1 MNSGFRSQVVPSYR
15 LLTEEQIREIH
26 LASLDILETIGVRV
40 NHDEAVQ
47 MLQAAGCRV
56 KPGNIV
62 QIPGW
67 LVDACIRSAP
77 SRITIYNRR
86 GEEAMRLEGRKIH
99 YGLGT
104 DLIKTI
110 DVRTGELRPSTLDDV
125 KNAAR
130 VVDYCSDIDFVASYA
145 LPMEAQTNMMY
156 VECFRAEL
164 ENTVKPI
171 FFTAAGGE
179 DLAAMIEIAEAV
191 AGGEA
196 ELREKPFLINYS
208 EPTPPLVHSFGA
220 VSKLLLCA
228 DKGVPICYTPADVM
242 GASAPV
248 SLAGAIVQ
256 ANAEALSGIVIHQ
269 VRRKGSPIISG
280 FFATPMD
287 MLSSVFVYGGPE
299 FRLTHSAYSDI
310 YHYYGIPCWG
320 TAGISDSHGVDQ
332 QTAFES
338 ALTILMA
345 ALDGA
350 NLIHDVGYMGAGLI
364 GSPAS
369 IVMSNE
375 IIGWVKRMMRGF
387 EITPE
392 LMGLDVI
399 RSVGPG
405 GDFLA
410 EEHTLKY
417 YRSEAWRPRLSNR
430 DDPDTWLQKGG
441 KDFGERLIEDTVAIL
456 ESHEPEPLSAEVEV
470 KIDAIVRR
478 AEEAFKE
485 MHFIA

>member
-26 LASLDILETIGVRV
+26 LASLDILETVGVRV
-40 NHDEAVQ
+40 NHDEAVK
-47 MLQAAGCRV
+47 MLQTAGCRV

-67 LVDACIRSAP
+67 LVDQCIRSAP

-86 GEEAMRLEGRKIH
+86 GDEAMRLEGRKIH

-104 DLIKTI
+104 DLIKTC
-110 DVRTGELRPSTLDDV
+110 DVRTGELRTSTLDDV

-130 VVDYCSDIDFVASYA
+130 VVDYCPDIDFVASFA
-145 LPMEAQTNMMY
+145 LPNEAQTNMMY

-171 FFTAAGGE
+171 FFTAAGRE
-179 DLAAMIEIAEAV
+179 DLAVMIEIAAAA
-191 AGGEA
+191 AGGEDA
-196 ELREKPFLINYS
+196 LREKPFLINYS
-208 EPTPPLVHSFGA
+208 EPTPPLTHSFGA

-228 DKGVPICYTPADVM
+228 DKRIPICYTPADVM

-248 SLAGAIVQ
+248 SIAGAIVQ

-269 VRRKGSPIISG
+269 LRGKGSPIISG

-299 FRLTHSAYSDI
+299 FRLTHSAYADI

-320 TAGISDSHGVDQ
+320 TAGVTDSHSVDQ
-332 QTAFES
+332 QTAFEA
-338 ALTILMA
+338 ALTLLMA
-345 ALDGA
+345 ALDGT

-375 IIGWVKRMMRGF
+375 IIGWVKRMIRGF

-399 RSVGPG
+399 RAVGPG
-405 GDFLA
+405 GNYLA

-417 YRSEAWRPRLSNR
+417 YRSELWRPRISNR

-441 KDFGERLIEDTVAIL
+441 KTFGERLIEDTLAIL
-456 ESHEPEPLSAEVEV
+456 ESHVPEPLPEGVLAN
-470 KIDAIVRR
+470 IDAIVHK

-485 MHFIA
+485 FYFIA

>member
-1 MNSGFRSQVVPSYR
+1 MNSGFKSQVVPSYR
-15 LLTEEQIREIH
+15 LLTEDQIREIH
-26 LASLDILETIGVRV
+26 LASLDILETVGVRV
-40 NHDEAVQ
+40 NHDEAVG
-47 MLQAAGCRV
+47 MLAAAGCRV
-56 KPGNIV
+56 KPGNVV

-77 SRITIYNRR
+77 SRITVYNRL

-104 DLIKTI
+104 DLIKTR
-110 DVRTGELRPSTLDDV
+110 DVSTGELRTSTLQDV

-130 VVDYCSDIDFVASYA
+130 VVDYCSDIDFVASFA
-145 LPMEAQTNMMY
+145 LPNEAKINTMY
-156 VECFRAEL
+156 IECFRAEL

-171 FFTAAGGE
+171 FFTAAGSE
-179 DLAAMIEIAEAV
+179 DLAVMIEIAEAV
-191 AGGEA
+191 AGGEEA
-196 ELREKPFLINYS
+196 LREKPFLINYS
-208 EPTPPLVHSFGA
+208 EPTPPLVHSYGA

-269 VRRKGSPIISG
+269 VRHKGSPIISG

-299 FRLTHSAYSDI
+299 FRLTHSAYADL

-320 TAGISDSHGVDQ
+320 TAGITDSHAIDQ
-332 QTAFES
+332 QAAFEA
-338 ALTILMA
+338 ALTLLMS

-375 IIGWVKRMMRGF
+375 IIGWVKRVIRGF
-387 EITPE
+387 EITPD

-405 GDFLA
+405 GDYLA

-417 YRSEAWRPRLSNR
+417 YKSELWRPKISNR

-441 KDFGERLIEDTVAIL
+441 KGYGDRLAEETMAIL
-456 ESHEPEPLSAEVEV
+456 ESHTPAPLETNV
-470 KIDAIVRR
+470 KARIDEIMLR
-478 AEEAFKE
+478 AEEAFEE

>member
-1 MNSGFRSQVVPSYR
+1 MNSGFKSQVVPSYR
-15 LLTEEQIREIH
+15 LLTEDQIKEIH
-26 LASLDILETIGVRV
+26 LASLDLLETVGVRV
-40 NHDEAVQ
+40 NHDEAVK
-47 MLQAAGCRV
+47 MLAAAGCRV
-56 KPGNIV
+56 KPGNVV

-67 LVDACIRSAP
+67 LVDQCIRSAP
-77 SRITIYNRR
+77 SRITVYNRL

-104 DLIKTI
+104 DLIKTR
-110 DVRTGELRPSTLDDV
+110 DVRTGELRTSTLEDV

-130 VVDYCSDIDFVASYA
+130 VVDYCSDIDFVASFA
-145 LPMEAQTNMMY
+145 LPNEAKINMMY
-156 VECFRAEL
+156 IECFRAEL

-171 FFTAAGGE
+171 FFTAAGRE
-179 DLAAMIEIAEAV
+179 DLSAMIEIAAAV
-191 AGGEA
+191 AGGEEA
-196 ELREKPFLINYS
+196 LREKPFIINYS

-220 VSKLLLCA
+220 VSKVLLCA

-248 SLAGAIVQ
+248 SIAGGIVQ

-269 VRRKGSPIISG
+269 LRHRGSPIISG

-299 FRLTHSAYSDI
+299 FRLTHSAYADL

-320 TAGISDSHGVDQ
+320 TAGVTDAHALDQ

-338 ALTILMA
+338 ALTILMS
-345 ALDGA
+345 ALDGT
-350 NLIHDVGYMGAGLI
+350 NLIHDIGYMGAGLI
-364 GSPAS
+364 GNPAS
-369 IVMSNE
+369 IVMANE
-375 IIGWVKRMMRGF
+375 IIGWVKRVIRGF

-405 GDFLA
+405 GDYLG
-410 EEHTLKY
+410 EEHTLAH
-417 YRSEAWRPRLSNR
+417 YRTELWRPRLSNR
-430 DDPDTWLQKGG
+430 DDPDTWLAKGG
-441 KDFGERLIEDTVAIL
+441 KDFGQTLIEATLDILDTHVPA
-456 ESHEPEPLSAEVEV
+456 PLSAEASAKVDE
-470 KIDAIVRR
+470 IVRKT
-478 AEEAFKE
+478 EEALKE
-485 MHFIA
+485 MYFIA

>member
-1 MNSGFRSQVVPSYR
+1 
-15 LLTEEQIREIH
+15 
-26 LASLDILETIGVRV
+26 
-40 NHDEAVQ
+40 
-47 MLQAAGCRV
+47 
-56 KPGNIV
+56 
-62 QIPGW
+62 
-67 LVDACIRSAP
+67 
-77 SRITIYNRR
+77 
-86 GEEAMRLEGRKIH
+86 
-99 YGLGT
+99 
-104 DLIKTI
+104 
-110 DVRTGELRPSTLDDV
+110 
-125 KNAAR
+125 
-130 VVDYCSDIDFVASYA
+130 
-145 LPMEAQTNMMY
+145 
-156 VECFRAEL
+156 
-164 ENTVKPI
+164 
-171 FFTAAGGE
+171 
-179 DLAAMIEIAEAV
+179 
-191 AGGEA
+191 
-196 ELREKPFLINYS
+196 
-208 EPTPPLVHSFGA
+208 
-220 VSKLLLCA
+220 
-228 DKGVPICYTPADVM
+228 M

-299 FRLTHSAYSDI
+299 FRLTHSAYADL

-320 TAGISDSHGVDQ
+320 TAGVTDSHAIDQ
-332 QTAFES
+332 QTAFEA

-345 ALDGA
+345 ALDGT

-375 IIGWVKRMMRGF
+375 IIGWVKRMIRGF

-405 GDFLA
+405 GDYLA

-417 YRSEAWRPRLSNR
+417 YRTELWRPRISNR
-430 DDPDTWLQKGG
+430 DDPDTWSQKGG
-441 KDFGERLIEDTVAIL
+441 KTFGERLAEDTQAIL
-456 ESHEPEPLSAEVEV
+456 ESHIPEPLPDAVV
-470 KIDAIVRR
+470 AKIDAIVLT

>member
-1 MNSGFRSQVVPSYR
+1 MNSGFKSQVVPNYR

-26 LASLDILETIGVRV
+26 LASLDILESVGVRV
-40 NHDEAVQ
+40 NHDEAVE
-47 MLQAAGCRV
+47 MLRAAGCRV
-56 KPGNIV
+56 KADNVV

-104 DLIKTI
+104 DLIQTR
-110 DVRTGELRPSTLDDV
+110 DVQTGELRKSTLEDV

-145 LPMEAQTNMMY
+145 LPNEAQTNMMY
-156 VECFRAEL
+156 IECFRAEL

-191 AGGEA
+191 AGGEEA
-196 ELREKPFLINYS
+196 LAEKPFLINYS
-208 EPTPPLVHSFGA
+208 EPTPPLTHSFGA

-248 SLAGAIVQ
+248 SIAGGIVQ

-269 VRRKGSPIISG
+269 LRRKGSPIISG

-299 FRLTHSAYSDI
+299 FRLTHSAYADL

-320 TAGISDSHGVDQ
+320 TAGVSDAHAIDQ
-332 QTAFES
+332 QTAFEA
-338 ALTILMA
+338 ALTLLMA

-375 IIGWVKRMMRGF
+375 IIGWVKRMLRGF
-387 EITPE
+387 ELTPE

-399 RSVGPG
+399 RAVGPG
-405 GDFLA
+405 GNYLA
-410 EEHTLKY
+410 EEHTLNY
-417 YRSEAWRPRLSNR
+417 YKTELWRPKLSNR
-430 DDPDTWLQKGG
+430 DDPDTWEQKGART
-441 KDFGERLIEDTVAIL
+441 FGDRLTEETLAIL
-456 ESHEPEPLSAEVEV
+456 ESHTPESLPADVV
-470 KIDAIVRR
+470 AKIDAIVAR
-478 AEEAFKE
+478 AEETFKE
-485 MHFIA
+485 MYFIA

>member
-1 MNSGFRSQVVPSYR
+1 MNSGFKSQVVPSYR
-15 LLTEEQIREIH
+15 LLTEEQIKEIH
-26 LASLDILETIGVRV
+26 LASLDILETVGVRV
-40 NHDEAVQ
+40 NHDEAVR
-47 MLQAAGCRV
+47 MLADAGCRV

-67 LVDACIRSAP
+67 LVEQCIRSAP
-77 SRITIYNRR
+77 SRITVYNRL
-86 GEEAMRLEGRKIH
+86 GDEAMRLEGRKIH

-104 DLIKTI
+104 DLIKTR
-110 DVRTGELRPSTLDDV
+110 DVRTGELRASTLEDV

-130 VVDYCSDIDFVASYA
+130 VVDYCSDIDFVASFA
-145 LPMEAQTNMMY
+145 LPNEAKTNMMY
-156 VECFRAEL
+156 IECFRAEL

-171 FFTAAGGE
+171 FFTAAGCE
-179 DLAAMIEIAEAV
+179 DLAVMIEIAEAV

-196 ELREKPFLINYS
+196 ALREKPFLINYS
-208 EPTPPLVHSFGA
+208 EPTPPLVHSYGA

-248 SLAGAIVQ
+248 TLAGAIVQ

-269 VRRKGSPIISG
+269 VRHKGSPIISG

-299 FRLTHSAYSDI
+299 FRLTHSAYADL

-320 TAGISDSHGVDQ
+320 TAGITDSHAVDQ
-332 QTAFES
+332 QAAFE
-338 ALTILMA
+338 AGMTLLLA

-375 IIGWVKRMMRGF
+375 IIGWVKRVIRGF
-387 EITPE
+387 EITPD

-410 EEHTLKY
+410 EDHTRKY
-417 YRSEAWRPRLSNR
+417 YRSELWRPKISNR
-430 DDPDTWLQKGG
+430 DDPDTWAAKGG
-441 KDFGERLIEDTVAIL
+441 KTYGDRLAEETIAIL
-456 ESHEPEPLSAEVEV
+456 ESHAPTPVEPDAMA
-470 KIDAIVRR
+470 KIDEIVRR
-478 AEEAFKE
+478 AEEAFE
-485 MHFIA
+485 ELHFIA

>member
-26 LASLDILETIGVRV
+26 LASLDILETVGVRV
-40 NHDEAVQ
+40 NHDEAVK
-47 MLQAAGCRV
+47 MLQTAGCRV

-67 LVDACIRSAP
+67 LVDQCIRSAP

-86 GEEAMRLEGRKIH
+86 GDEAMRLEGRKIH

-104 DLIKTI
+104 DLIKTC
-110 DVRTGELRPSTLDDV
+110 DVRTGELRTSTLDDV

-130 VVDYCSDIDFVASYA
+130 VVDYCSDIDFVASFA
-145 LPMEAQTNMMY
+145 LPNEAQTNMMY

-171 FFTAAGGE
+171 FFTAAGRE
-179 DLAAMIEIAEAV
+179 DLAVMIEIAAAA
-191 AGGEA
+191 AGGEDA
-196 ELREKPFLINYS
+196 LREKPFLINYS
-208 EPTPPLVHSFGA
+208 EPTPPLTHSFGA

-228 DKGVPICYTPADVM
+228 DKGIPICYTPADVM

-248 SLAGAIVQ
+248 SIAGAIVQ

-269 VRRKGSPIISG
+269 LRGKGSPIISG

-299 FRLTHSAYSDI
+299 FRLTHSAYADI

-320 TAGISDSHGVDQ
+320 TAGVTDSHSVDQ
-332 QTAFES
+332 QTAFEA
-338 ALTILMA
+338 ALTLLMA
-345 ALDGA
+345 ALDGT

-375 IIGWVKRMMRGF
+375 IIGWVKRMIRGF

-399 RSVGPG
+399 RAVGPG
-405 GDFLA
+405 GNYLA

-417 YRSEAWRPRLSNR
+417 YRSELWRPKISNR

-441 KDFGERLIEDTVAIL
+441 KTFGERLIEDTLAIL
-456 ESHEPEPLSAEVEV
+456 ESHVPEPLPEGVLAN
-470 KIDAIVRR
+470 IDAIVHK

-485 MHFIA
+485 FYFIA

>member
-15 LLTEEQIREIH
+15 LLTEDQIREIH
-26 LASLDILETIGVRV
+26 LASLDILESVGVRV

-67 LVDACIRSAP
+67 LVDDCIRSAP

-86 GEEAMRLEGRKIH
+86 GEEAMRLEGRKIY

-104 DLIKTI
+104 DLIKTR
-110 DVRTGELRPSTLDDV
+110 DVHTGELRTSTLDDV
-125 KNAAR
+125 RNAAR
-130 VVDYCSDIDFVASYA
+130 VVDYCSDIDFVASSA
-145 LPMEAQTNMMY
+145 LPNEAQTNMMY
-156 VECFRAEL
+156 IECFRAEV
-164 ENTVKPI
+164 ENTVKPV
-171 FFTAAGGE
+171 FFTAAGRE
-179 DLAAMIEIAEAV
+179 DLATMIEIAEAV
-191 AGGEA
+191 AGGEDV
-196 ELREKPFLINYS
+196 LRARPFLINYS

-228 DKGVPICYTPADVM
+228 DKEIPICYTPADVM

-269 VRRKGSPIISG
+269 VRRRGSPIISG

-299 FRLTHSAYSDI
+299 FRLTHSAYADL

-320 TAGISDSHGVDQ
+320 TAGITDSHAIDE

-375 IIGWVKRMMRGF
+375 IIGWVKRVIRGF

-417 YRSEAWRPRLSNR
+417 YKTELWRPRISNR
-430 DDPDTWLQKGG
+430 DDPDTWVQKGG
-441 KDFGERLIEDTVAIL
+441 KTFGERLAEDTVAIL
-456 ESHEPEPLSAEVEV
+456 ESHVPEPLPAGVDA
-470 KIDAIVRR
+470 KINAIVRK

>member
-1 MNSGFRSQVVPSYR
+1 MNSGFKSQVVPSYR
-15 LLTEEQIREIH
+15 LLTEDQIREIH
-26 LASLDILETIGVRV
+26 LASLDILETVGVRV
-40 NHDEAVQ
+40 NHDEAVG
-47 MLQAAGCRV
+47 MLAGAGCRV
-56 KPGNIV
+56 KPGNVV

-77 SRITIYNRR
+77 SRITVYNRL

-104 DLIKTI
+104 DLIKTR
-110 DVRTGELRPSTLDDV
+110 DVSTGELRTSTLQDV

-130 VVDYCSDIDFVASYA
+130 VVDYCSDIDFVASFA
-145 LPMEAQTNMMY
+145 LPNEAKINTMY
-156 VECFRAEL
+156 IECFRAEL

-171 FFTAAGGE
+171 FFTAAGSE
-179 DLAAMIEIAEAV
+179 DLAVMIEIAEAV
-191 AGGEA
+191 AGGEEA
-196 ELREKPFLINYS
+196 LREKPFLINYS
-208 EPTPPLVHSFGA
+208 EPTPPLVHSYGA

-269 VRRKGSPIISG
+269 VRHKGSPIISG

-299 FRLTHSAYSDI
+299 FRLTHSAYADL

-320 TAGISDSHGVDQ
+320 TAGITDSHAIDQ
-332 QTAFES
+332 QAAFEA
-338 ALTILMA
+338 ALTLLMS

-375 IIGWVKRMMRGF
+375 IIGWVKRVIRGF
-387 EITPE
+387 EITPD

-405 GDFLA
+405 GDYLA

-417 YRSEAWRPRLSNR
+417 YKSELWRPRISNR

-441 KDFGERLIEDTVAIL
+441 KGYGDRLAEETMAIL
-456 ESHEPEPLSAEVEV
+456 ESHTPAPLETNV
-470 KIDAIVRR
+470 KARIDEIMLR
-478 AEEAFKE
+478 AEEAFEE

>member
-1 MNSGFRSQVVPSYR
+1 MNSGFKSQVVPSYR
-15 LLTEEQIREIH
+15 LLTEDQIKEIH
-26 LASLDILETIGVRV
+26 LASLDILENVGVRV
-40 NHDEAVQ
+40 NHDEAVA
-47 MLQAAGCRV
+47 MLAAAGCRV
-56 KPGNIV
+56 KPGNVV

-67 LVDACIRSAP
+67 LVEECIHSAP
-77 SRITIYNRR
+77 SRITIFNRR

-99 YGLGT
+99 FGLGT
-104 DLIKTI
+104 DLIKTF

-171 FFTAAGGE
+171 FFTAAGGD

-269 VRRKGSPIISG
+269 VRHKGSPIISG

-299 FRLTHSAYSDI
+299 FRLTHSAYADL

-320 TAGISDSHGVDQ
+320 TAGITDSHAIDE
-332 QTAFES
+332 QTAFEA

-345 ALDGA
+345 ALDGT

-375 IIGWVKRMMRGF
+375 IIGWVKRVIRGF

-392 LMGLDVI
+392 LMALDVI

-405 GDFLA
+405 GDYLG
-410 EEHTLKY
+410 EEHTLKH
-417 YRSEAWRPRLSNR
+417 YRSELWRPRLSNR
-430 DDPDTWLQKGG
+430 DDPDTWIQKGS
-441 KDFGERLIEDTVAIL
+441 KTFGERLAEDTQAIL
-456 ESHEPEPLSAEVEV
+456 ESHVPEPLPDDVEAR
-470 KIDAIVRR
+470 I
-478 AEEAFKE
+478 
-485 MHFIA
+485 

>member
-1 MNSGFRSQVVPSYR
+1 MNSGFKSQVVPSYR
-15 LLTEEQIREIH
+15 LLTEDQIREIH
-26 LASLDILETIGVRV
+26 LASLDILETVGVRV
-40 NHDEAVQ
+40 NHYEAVG
-47 MLQAAGCRV
+47 MLAAAGCRV
-56 KPGNIV
+56 QAGNV
-62 QIPGW
+62 VRIPRW

-77 SRITIYNRR
+77 SRITVYNRL

-104 DLIKTI
+104 DLIKTR
-110 DVRTGELRPSTLDDV
+110 DVSTGELRTSTLQDV

-130 VVDYCSDIDFVASYA
+130 VVDYCSDIDFVASFA
-145 LPMEAQTNMMY
+145 LPNEAKINTMY
-156 VECFRAEL
+156 IECFRAEL

-171 FFTAAGGE
+171 FFTAAGSE
-179 DLAAMIEIAEAV
+179 DLAVMIEIAEAV
-191 AGGEA
+191 AGGEEA
-196 ELREKPFLINYS
+196 LREKPFLINYS
-208 EPTPPLVHSFGA
+208 EPTPPLVHSYGA

-269 VRRKGSPIISG
+269 VRHKGSPIISG

-299 FRLTHSAYSDI
+299 FRLTHSAYADL

-320 TAGISDSHGVDQ
+320 TAGITDSHAIDQ
-332 QTAFES
+332 QAAFEA
-338 ALTILMA
+338 ALTLLMS

-375 IIGWVKRMMRGF
+375 IIGWVKRVIRGF
-387 EITPE
+387 EITPD

-405 GDFLA
+405 GDYLA

-417 YRSEAWRPRLSNR
+417 YKSELWRPKISNR

-441 KDFGERLIEDTVAIL
+441 KGYGDRLAEETMAIL
-456 ESHEPEPLSAEVEV
+456 ESHTPAPLETNV
-470 KIDAIVRR
+470 KARIDEIMLR
-478 AEEAFKE
+478 AEEAFEE

>member
-1 MNSGFRSQVVPSYR
+1 
-15 LLTEEQIREIH
+15 
-26 LASLDILETIGVRV
+26 
-40 NHDEAVQ
+40 
-47 MLQAAGCRV
+47 
-56 KPGNIV
+56 
-62 QIPGW
+62 
-67 LVDACIRSAP
+67 
-77 SRITIYNRR
+77 
-86 GEEAMRLEGRKIH
+86 MRLEGRKIH

-375 IIGWVKRMMRGF
+375 IIGWVKRMIRGF

-410 EEHTLKY
+410 EEHTLQVLPERGVAAQALQPR
-417 YRSEAWRPRLSNR
+417 RSRHLAP
-430 DDPDTWLQKGG
+430 
-441 KDFGERLIEDTVAIL
+441 ER
-456 ESHEPEPLSAEVEV
+456 
-470 KIDAIVRR
+470 R
-478 AEEAFKE
+478 
-485 MHFIA
+485 